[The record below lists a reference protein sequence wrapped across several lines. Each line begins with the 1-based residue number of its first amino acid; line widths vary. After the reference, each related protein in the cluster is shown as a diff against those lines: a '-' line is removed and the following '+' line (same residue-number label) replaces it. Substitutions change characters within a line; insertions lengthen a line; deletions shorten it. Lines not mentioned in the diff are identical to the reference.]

1 MLHIVTDE
9 AKVFVTKVNLT
20 TLNVKFQER
29 APILLCI
36 EVYRPEELL
45 YLKKKLDKKEG
56 SLISQKMKSN

>member
-9 AKVFVTKVNLT
+9 AKVFVTK
-20 TLNVKFQER
+20 ER

-45 YLKKKLDKKEG
+45 YLKKKNDK
-56 SLISQKMKSN
+56 N